1 MLNCLSG
8 MRGCVVSGTSSMS
21 VMTNDLLPNQ
31 SFFFSSRKAIT
42 ATTTPS
48 SHIQYFSRK
57 PGVAAAG
64 GRGVTT
70 TAGAGSCGAGAAA
83 GVSCFTTGAGVATGS
98 TGAALG
104 GAALTVF
111 FLAFFTTGLDAAGCS
126 ATTAAAAV
134 GCSATAVEASAG
146 AAAGAGAATGVDV
159 GAGSATAASCGLVAQ
174 AEMASAEQNRATGR
188 EILCILDMVFS
199 SATG

>member
-1 MLNCLSG
+1 

-126 ATTAAAAV
+126 AT
-134 GCSATAVEASAG
+134 AVEASAG

-174 AEMASAEQNRATGR
+174 AEMASAEQNRTTGR